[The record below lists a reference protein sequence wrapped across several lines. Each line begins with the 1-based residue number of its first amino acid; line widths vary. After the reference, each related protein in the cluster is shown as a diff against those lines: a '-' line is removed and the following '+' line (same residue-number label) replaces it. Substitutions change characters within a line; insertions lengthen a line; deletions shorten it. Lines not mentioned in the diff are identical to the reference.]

1 MHLYGIVIVLFF
13 FFFFLL
19 LLYIGHTIR
28 PAKMSYGGKKARYM
42 YMFVAMRA

>member
-13 FFFFLL
+13 FFFFVVI
-19 LLYIGHTIR
+19 IGHTIR